1 MKQCLRSEIQIV
13 QRESKDLMLVLEKYF
28 GKKMSIFLRRGRI
41 MVGNDL
47 LHEKQA
53 HGKPKDQMNR
63 LVIFEAQAIEKQEC
77 KVFHNDCN
85 EKQD

>member
-41 MVGNDL
+41 MVGNDPL
-47 LHEKQA
+47 LQQRLALGGYSCRVSFGQA
-53 HGKPKDQMNR
+53 YYYPGGQTGIMSSS
-63 LVIFEAQAIEKQEC
+63 
-77 KVFHNDCN
+77 
-85 EKQD
+85 